1 MFEQLKTFIDANKR
15 KPLTV
20 SNIPEEKKLGCWLS
34 CQKQHYKNKTQ
45 GMKDDGRYN
54 LWTQFLED
62 YKAHILTSEEI
73 WYKNFE
79 QAKTFMDINKQKP
92 DWNTTNPK
100 EKCIRI
106 WLNTQQHDY
115 KDKTGGMKDDNRYKL
130 WTQLLED
137 YNEYISTN
145 DDLWVQNFEELKTFI
160 DANQRKP
167 SHKHTEEF
175 QLNKWLSHQQENYK
189 KKTHSMKDE
198 TQYNLWSQFLEDY
211 KDYFVTNVDIWCQK
225 FEELKMFISTNKR
238 GPLISS
244 KIPDE
249 TQLSCWV
256 YCQQRNYKNKTD
268 GMKDVVRYN
277 LWTKFLEEYKEY
289 FVSEDEI
296 WFQRFEELKM
306 FIDTSKR
313 TPTHH
318 SNTPE
323 ERYLGKWLSH
333 QVTNYKNKINGM
345 KDITR
350 YNLWSQFLEDYN
362 EYFVSNE
369 ELWLQDFEEL
379 KSYIDVNKSR
389 PTAMSKNQE
398 DTKLCRFICYNQR
411 NYKNKT
417 KGMKDEVRYNLWTH
431 FLEEY
436 KEYFN
441 KPTCANED
449 EPITESTEV
458 IKIIQKE
465 DNTNAV
471 YCEMN
476 KTNEI
481 VNVKSKWCI
490 YLECRTIPIYNN
502 KGETKGLYCSTH
514 KLDGMVD
521 VVNKKCAHEGC
532 SVTPN
537 YNIEGQKKGLYCS
550 THKLDKMI
558 NVTSNACAHVG
569 CKTRPHYN
577 VEGETTGL
585 YCSPHKKDGM
595 VNVRSKICAHEGC
608 KVIPNY
614 NLEGES
620 TGLYCSPHKKEGMV
634 NVKSKT
640 CIQEGC
646 KVIPNYNVEGQTN
659 ALYCFTHK
667 KNGMINVKDKKCCY
681 EGCNVIP
688 NYNIEGSK
696 HGLYCVQHKKKEMI
710 DVKNKKCIYPNC
722 NTHANYNVEG
732 NKNSLYC
739 SAHKLDGMVNVTGK
753 TCNSDWCS
761 TIVSNEKYDGYC
773 LFCYMHLF
781 PDKPVSRNYKT
792 KEYAVV
798 EYVKM
803 HFPNFDWKADKIVN
817 GGCSKR
823 RPDLLLDLGYQVIII
838 EVDENQHIDYD
849 CSCENKRIMELSQD
863 VGHRPIVF
871 IRFNPDEYT
880 KNGKNIT
887 SCWGQDKK
895 GICVVKKIK
904 KDEWLHRLTALQ
916 EQINYWIHPE
926 HITNKTIETI
936 QLFYNE

>member
-1 MFEQLKTFIDANKR
+1 M
-15 KPLTV
+15 
-20 SNIPEEKKLGCWLS
+20 SNNILWI
-34 CQKQHYKNKTQ
+34 QK
-45 GMKDDGRYN
+45 
-54 LWTQFLED
+54 
-62 YKAHILTSEEI
+62 
-73 WYKNFE
+73 FE
-79 QAKTFMDINKQKP
+79 QAKTFIDINKKKP
-92 DWNTTNPK
+92 NWNTTIPE

-106 WLNTQQHDY
+106 WLNTQQNDY
-115 KDKTGGMKDDNRYKL
+115 KYKTGGMKYETRYKL
-130 WTQLLED
+130 WTQFLED

-145 DDLWVQNFEELKTFI
+145 DELWFQNFEELKTFI
-160 DANQRKP
+160 DTNKRKP
-167 SHKHTEEF
+167 SGKIQRES
-175 QLNKWLSHQQENYK
+175 QLNKWLSHQQENYTNK
-189 KKTHSMKDE
+189 MHSMKDNA
-198 TQYNLWSQFLEDY
+198 QYELWSQFLEDY
-211 KDYFVTNVDIWCQK
+211 KEYFVTNVDIWSQK

-238 GPLISS
+238 APLTTP
-244 KIPDE
+244 KKTDE
-249 TQLSCWV
+249 THLGCWV
-256 YCQQRNYKNKTD
+256 SCQQRNYKNKTD
-268 GMKDVVRYN
+268 GMKDDVRYN
-277 LWTKFLEEYKEY
+277 LWTQFLEDYKEY
-289 FVSEDEI
+289 FISDDELWI
-296 WFQRFEELKM
+296 QNLEELKM
-306 FIDTSKR
+306 FIDTTR
-313 TPTHH
+313 RNPTHH
-318 SNTPE
+318 SNIKE
-323 ERYLGKWLSH
+323 EKYLGKWLSH
-333 QVTNYKNKINGM
+333 QVTNYKYKTGGM
-345 KDITR
+345 KYEMR
-350 YNLWSQFLEDYN
+350 YNLWSQFLEDYK

-369 ELWLQDFEEL
+369 EVWFQSFEKL
-379 KSYIDVNKSR
+379 KSFIDINKTR
-389 PTAMSKNQE
+389 PSPTSNNPTETQIGRWVHFNQ
-398 DTKLCRFICYNQR
+398 TT
-411 NYKNKT
+411 YKKKT
-417 KGMKDEVRYNLWTH
+417 KGMKDKERYELWTQ

-441 KPTCANED
+441 KQKCINDDDKIE
-449 EPITESTEV
+449 ESTEV
-458 IKIIQKE
+458 IKIKQKE
-465 DNTNAV
+465 SNNHV
-471 YCEMN
+471 VNCEMN
-476 KTNEI
+476 KKNEI
-481 VNVKSKWCI
+481 VNVKNKWCI
-490 YLECRTIPIYNN
+490 YLECKTIPVYNN
-502 KGETKGLYCSTH
+502 KGDTKGLYCSRHKLSGMIDVVNKKCGHEGCRVTPNYNAEGLTKGLYCSTHKLNGMINVTSNPCAYTGCNVRPHYNVDGQKNGLYCSTH
-514 KLDGMVD
+514 KLDGM
-521 VVNKKCAHEGC
+521 
-532 SVTPN
+532 
-537 YNIEGQKKGLYCS
+537 I
-550 THKLDKMI
+550 
-558 NVTSNACAHVG
+558 
-569 CKTRPHYN
+569 
-577 VEGETTGL
+577 
-585 YCSPHKKDGM
+585 
-595 VNVRSKICAHEGC
+595 NVRSKICAHEGC
-608 KVIPNY
+608 RVIPNY
-614 NLEGES
+614 NLEGEP
-620 TGLYCSPHKKEGMV
+620 TGLYCSTHKKEGMV

-753 TCNSDWCS
+753 TCNSDWC
-761 TIVSNEKYDGYC
+761 TTLVLQEKYDGYC

-871 IRFNPDEYT
+871 IRFNPDEYE